1 MTNLRGEN
9 MFNYDKLKTLIDE
22 SGKTKTFLCKKLG
35 REPYYLRD
43 VLKQKTAIP
52 YEYQVILAR
61 ELNVTVDYLNDEEE
75 KNPAT
80 ESGDGK
86 NPTVAESP
94 KWKEYQQL
102 SSQLTEQELSFVIS
116 QLKGILHNR
125 EDQDGQ

>member
-1 MTNLRGEN
+1 MGSLHENIQELLDENGVMLVTMCKDLGFSTNILTELRTGRKKDITAGKAKKIAEY
-9 MFNYDKLKTLIDE
+9 FNVSVDRVLYGKDIKT
-22 SGKTKTFLCKKLG
+22 
-35 REPYYLRD
+35 
-43 VLKQKTAIP
+43 
-52 YEYQVILAR
+52 
-61 ELNVTVDYLNDEEE
+61 